1 MPRVGSDEAMDEDLV
16 ALQRRAVQPEACR
29 RDLKHGCLREV
40 AGRTGRLRV
49 RVLDR
54 LRKRGLALI
63 GKLAS
68 RNLYRKSPSIL
79 SILCGGL
86 RSARPAGG
94 GSTGAH
100 KHPG

>member
-1 MPRVGSDEAMDEDLV
+1 MARVASDEAMDEDLV

-40 AGRTGRLRV
+40 AGRTGRLRM
-49 RVLDR
+49 RGLDR
-54 LRKRGLALI
+54 LRKRGLALV

-68 RNLYRKSPSIL
+68 RNLYRVSRHPS
-79 SILCGGL
+79 SQSSGGL

-94 GSTGAH
+94 VTRCA
-100 KHPG
+100 